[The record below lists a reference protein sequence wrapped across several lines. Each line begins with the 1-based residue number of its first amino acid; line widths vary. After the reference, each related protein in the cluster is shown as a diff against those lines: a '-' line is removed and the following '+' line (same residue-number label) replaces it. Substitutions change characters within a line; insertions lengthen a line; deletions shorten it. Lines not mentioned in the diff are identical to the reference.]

1 MVFRQQDRDCFARPL
16 KWPSRRG
23 GPRRDSTRGENDGVF
38 ESHRVAVAVENRR
51 AQPARVR
58 LLRGLGVRR
67 FGSIDA
73 AFAYLSGDRL
83 FVDATTQSFG
93 TVDAGDVKTVAFRL
107 TNLDDRDVEIVGA
120 KASCSCVAATRLP
133 LRIPPHASRLVEA
146 KVDTAKK
153 TGAVE
158 ERLHVSQLPLAKPRS
173 TCAWWGRCG
182 RIRNPERDAEKRLSP
197 SGATFRP
204 GSCSRRRSD

>member
-1 MVFRQQDRDCFARPL
+1 MTQLVGKTTACLRVITSPWLLKTAALSLLGFAFFAG
-16 KWPSRRG
+16 W
-23 GPRRDSTRGENDGVF
+23 
-38 ESHRVAVAVENRR
+38 AYA
-51 AQPARVR
+51 
-58 LLRGLGVRR
+58 R

-73 AFAYLSGDRL
+73 AFASLSGDRL

-153 TGAVE
+153 TGTVE
-158 ERLHVSQLPLAKPRS
+158 ERLRCFTTSSGQAQIDLRVVGTVRTHPKP
-173 TCAWWGRCG
+173 
-182 RIRNPERDAEKRLSP
+182 
-197 SGATFRP
+197 
-204 GSCSRRRSD
+204 